1 MKTTLFHLLATF
13 WLALLA
19 PALAQAQRYALS
31 PISLNDLSGFRPAT
45 QNWQVVGQ
53 VAGSYTD
60 TNLKTSPGTGIL
72 ANLYT
77 PAFQY
82 KPESNLFSQL
92 EHGDLYL
99 ELDFMMPQGSNS
111 GIYFQSRYEVQLYDS
126 WNATRLE
133 VKDCG
138 SIYERWDDARP
149 EGQRGFGGRPA
160 RTNAALA
167 PGLWQHL
174 EVEFQ
179 APRFDA
185 AGRKV
190 ANARFVKVV
199 LNGVTIHENVDLTGP
214 TRAAAANDEKPQ
226 APLMIQGDHGQVC
239 FRNFKYA
246 QLGDLDLKIHGL
258 AYEYFET
265 TKRDF
270 AQLAAKELTRKGS
283 AEALDYRLADLSDK
297 FALRF
302 TGELEVPTTDTYTFM
317 AYLTGNYELWLD
329 GQKFSPDKSWS
340 YLYGSP
346 AVMQVPLTAGRHPF
360 KFQLAKQ
367 DSWAPTGLALFVQ
380 KPNTRPLALHAPSS
394 LPPLPQPGLIELPV
408 AREPELLRSFLAWG
422 GRKKTHCLSVSDP
435 AGVHYSYDLDQA
447 TLLQVWKGR
456 FLNLNEMWFERGEPQ
471 TAEPLGAR
479 LVLAGTP
486 PLAPADSPTLPDS
499 ISTQTLVYQG
509 YTLDAQRYPTFRY
522 AYEGQTLTDQ
532 VTPSAQTKGLKRTLK
547 LNNGPTGKKLVF
559 RVAEGVAIDEISPGL
574 YGVNQQ
580 QYFVQ
585 VPAGQGITLNVKSQN
600 GKKILVAESNN
611 GQINYELIW

>member
-1 MKTTLFHLLATF
+1 LATW
-13 WLALLA
+13 WLALLV
-19 PALAQAQRYALS
+19 PALAQAQRYALT
-31 PISLNDLSGFRPAT
+31 PLPLNDLSAFRPAAK
-45 QNWQVVGQ
+45 NWQVVGQ
-53 VAGSYTD
+53 ATGSYAEA
-60 TNLKTSPGTGIL
+60 NLKTSPGTGVL

-77 PAFQY
+77 QEFRF
-82 KPESNLFSQL
+82 KPEANLFSQI

-99 ELDFMMPQGSNS
+99 EFDFMVPKGSNS
-111 GIYFQSRYEVQLYDS
+111 GLYFQSRYEVQLFDS
-126 WNATRLE
+126 WNVKRLE

-160 RTNAALA
+160 RANASLA

-190 ANARFVKVV
+190 ANARFVRVV
-199 LNGVTIHENVDLTGP
+199 LNGVILHENVELTGP
-214 TRAAAANDEKPQ
+214 TRAAAATDEKAL
-226 APLMIQGDHGQVC
+226 APFMIQGDHGQVC

-246 QLGDLDLKIHGL
+246 QLGNLDLKVHGL
-258 AYEYFET
+258 AYEYYET

-270 AQLAAKELTRKGS
+270 AQLTPKELARKGS

-302 TGELEVPTTDTYTFM
+302 TGELEVPTTDTYTFL

-329 GQKFSPDKSWS
+329 GQKFSPEKNWS
-340 YLYGSP
+340 YLYGNP
-346 AVMQVPLTAGRHPF
+346 ASMQVPLTAGRHQF
-360 KFQLAKQ
+360 RFQLAKQ
-367 DSWAPTGLALFVQ
+367 DSWASVGLALFVQ
-380 KPNTRPLALHAPSS
+380 KPNSRPLALHAPSS

-408 AREPELLRSFLAWG
+408 AREPELLRSFLFLG
-422 GRKKTHCLSVSDP
+422 DKKKTHCLSVGDP

-447 TLLQVWKGR
+447 ALLQVWKGR

-479 LVLAGTP
+479 LALAGVP
-486 PLAPADSPTLPDS
+486 PLAPADAPALPDS
-499 ISTQTLVYQG
+499 ISTQALVYQG

-532 VTPSAQTKGLKRTLK
+532 ILPLAQEKGLKRTLK
-547 LNNGPTGKKLVF
+547 LGNGSTGKKLVF
-559 RVAEGVAIDEISPGL
+559 RLAEGTAIDEISPGL
-574 YGVNQQ
+574 YSINQQ
-580 QYFVQ
+580 QYFLQ
-585 VPAGQGITLNVKSQN
+585 VPANQGFSLNVRTQN
-600 GKKILVAESNN
+600 GKKILVAESPS